1 MSLLEKVLDYLEEN
15 SRFFREYRSY
25 TFGYGCNTYNRE
37 RVWRWRPFDRVVD
50 SFNEWKRLMSNDEDY
65 SNWHFWMTL
74 NDWREHD
81 EMGYFSCYPNDQNY

>member
-1 MSLLEKVLDYLEEN
+1 MSLLEKVLDYLDEN

-25 TFGYGCNTYNRE
+25 TCSYGNSCGKD

-50 SFNEWKRLMSNDEDY
+50 AFIEWKRLMVNDEDY
-65 SNWHFWMTL
+65 SNWHFWMAL

-81 EMGYFSCYPNDQNY
+81 EMEYFSCYPHDQNY